1 MMLDYIKK
9 VFRDK
14 DRLGYEKVYIFVD
27 IHGTILEPSWDKEE
41 SYLYLGKAKEVLQE
55 FSKRSD
61 VVLII
66 WSASYP
72 EKLEEYR
79 RKFEEDGINFTYSN
93 NNPEVVSGRV
103 SCFDTKPYYDI
114 LIDDKAGFYWTEWE
128 EILRWIVNL
137 SD

>member
-14 DRLGYEKVYIFVD
+14 DRLGYEKVYIVVD

-66 WSASYP
+66 WSAS
-72 EKLEEYR
+72 
-79 RKFEEDGINFTYSN
+79 
-93 NNPEVVSGRV
+93 
-103 SCFDTKPYYDI
+103 
-114 LIDDKAGFYWTEWE
+114 
-128 EILRWIVNL
+128 
-137 SD
+137 